1 MDAQISNVGHLYKI
15 LKSKTFMLFGSH
27 SASKGQER
35 LKKSIFD
42 TYRSSIHITSKL

>member
-15 LKSKTFMLFGSH
+15 VTSKTFMLFGSH

-35 LKKSIFD
+35 VKKNPNSIPTVSVINTF
-42 TYRSSIHITSKL
+42 H